1 MGLSNGEVAL
11 YKLWNVK
18 GGEPVRMISLAD
30 WGFEPETTGSVAE
43 LQWSPDNTAIAVL
56 TLLCL
61 ACLLLDPAQRL
72 ESAPLQSQIHSASAS
87 LQDAESDVPGQGSP
101 VPESHPALS
110 CTEVLS
116 VKSPDC
122 IYGT

>member
-56 TLLCL
+56 TLLFL
-61 ACLLLDPAQRL
+61 ACLLPQILPVIRACTPAKSDRL
-72 ESAPLQSQIHSASAS
+72 
-87 LQDAESDVPGQGSP
+87 
-101 VPESHPALS
+101 
-110 CTEVLS
+110 CTS
-116 VKSPDC
+116 FTARCRIKC
-122 IYGT
+122 AW